1 MDYVKTLVKLEKY
14 SSAISVLDNLHI
26 LPYEHAGEGR
36 ELYTNAYFG
45 LAIKKISSGNYKEAI
60 EILDKSKIWPEN
72 LGVGKPYNPD
82 ERIQDYLIFYCTSNL
97 GNPSSKKYLLDIIK
111 YTEEN
116 INNMSANHILGFEAI
131 KIIQGEEA
139 SELFISKL
147 ASRHKGDSDEM
158 KFIIDHKRNS
168 LPKNYKN
175 FDLLRKILHLK

>member
-1 MDYVKTLVKLEKY
+1 MDYVKTLVKLESY

-45 LAIKKISSGNYKEAI
+45 LAIKKIISGNYKEAI
-60 EILDKSKIWPEN
+60 EILDKSKVWPEN

-82 ERIQDYLIFYCTSNL
+82 ERIQDYLIFYCKENL
-97 GNPSSKKYLLDIIK
+97 GDSSSKKYLSDIIK
-111 YTEEN
+111 YSKEN
-116 INNMSANHILGFEAI
+116 INNNSATHILGYEAI
-131 KIIQGEEA
+131 KIIQGEQA
-139 SELFISKL
+139 SELFINELVSK
-147 ASRHKGDSDEM
+147 HKLDSDEM
-158 KFIIDHKRNS
+158 KFIVDYKRKS